1 MTENKSEYK
10 TSTPPLPMP
19 MTAQDPFAESNKIMY
34 HGINSGLFLYGSA
47 WTSAIMMAW
56 FMFLGYVPS
65 GAIQWVLIGIM
76 ILIGI
81 LNYPVKASQNPKPK
95 EDKKDEKKI

>member
-10 TSTPPLPMP
+10 TSTPLLPMP